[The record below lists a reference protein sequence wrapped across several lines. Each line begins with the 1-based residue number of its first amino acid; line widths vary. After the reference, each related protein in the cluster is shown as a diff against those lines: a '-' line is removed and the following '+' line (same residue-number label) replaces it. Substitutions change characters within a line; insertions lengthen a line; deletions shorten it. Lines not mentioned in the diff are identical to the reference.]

1 LNSLKEGGLA
11 PTLYQSMASSSISD
25 FSSPSVAHVTI
36 GPRVEVEDVDF
47 EIKPSLITMV
57 QASTFS
63 GKPHEDAN
71 AHLQHFLE
79 VCSTI
84 AIRGVTA
91 DAIRLRLFPFSLFGK
106 AKQWFYAQPDD
117 VNTWR
122 RCANAFLKKFFPMGK
137 TSALRAKISSFQQK
151 ADETIPEAW
160 ERLQEYIQECPHHGI
175 KEWLLIQGFYHGLTP
190 VARSH
195 LDAAARGA
203 FTSLNV
209 TQAKTLIENIVTNQT
224 WREER
229 PQLKKRSTKTIEEV
243 NEISH
248 KMEFLLKKLDERAKV
263 KKDREAIQQYATARA
278 NQRSRVQN
286 ASHEA
291 VQSFNNGRPTSRFQ
305 GQGNSSNSNWLSL
318 KELVINQ
325 AKINES
331 MNKRLLANDK
341 TLESLTAKMDSL
353 VSSVKDQL
361 NFNKILES
369 QIAQIA
375 ATVPS
380 SVNSCNIFNVTTRG
394 GKTTRDPPY
403 PDMTKKTARKDKEVE
418 EDKEEA
424 PSKQENTKFYGKT
437 APHEFYD
444 TNILLPFPRTR
455 KPTTDEQFGKFVEVI
470 RQLYVNIPLLDAMQ
484 VPTYAKYLRD
494 ILNNKRPLPTTE
506 VIKLTEECS
515 AAILNQLPE
524 KKKDPGC
531 PTIDCSIGTH
541 HFEHALCDL
550 GASVSV
556 MPKVIFDK
564 LTHAVLSPTSIHLQ
578 LADQSIR
585 HPAGVAENIPVKI
598 REFLVPV
605 DFVVLDMEVDE
616 KTPLILGRPFLSTAN
631 AHIDVGAG
639 EIQFTINGA
648 QEKFNF
654 KPKVVQCSLI
664 LAVDVATVTFIT
676 RPKKKTNPTP
686 RAKSKKI
693 WKKKVIQPMTPPK
706 KISVSTQGGG
716 PVLRT

>member
-1 LNSLKEGGLA
+1 
-11 PTLYQSMASSSISD
+11 
-25 FSSPSVAHVTI
+25 
-36 GPRVEVEDVDF
+36 
-47 EIKPSLITMV
+47 
-57 QASTFS
+57 
-63 GKPHEDAN
+63 
-71 AHLQHFLE
+71 
-79 VCSTI
+79 
-84 AIRGVTA
+84 
-91 DAIRLRLFPFSLFGK
+91 
-106 AKQWFYAQPDD
+106 
-117 VNTWR
+117 
-122 RCANAFLKKFFPMGK
+122 
-137 TSALRAKISSFQQK
+137 
-151 ADETIPEAW
+151 
-160 ERLQEYIQECPHHGI
+160 
-175 KEWLLIQGFYHGLTP
+175 
-190 VARSH
+190 
-195 LDAAARGA
+195 
-203 FTSLNV
+203 
-209 TQAKTLIENIVTNQT
+209 
-224 WREER
+224 
-229 PQLKKRSTKTIEEV
+229 
-243 NEISH
+243 
-248 KMEFLLKKLDERAKV
+248 
-263 KKDREAIQQYATARA
+263 
-278 NQRSRVQN
+278 
-286 ASHEA
+286 
-291 VQSFNNGRPTSRFQ
+291 
-305 GQGNSSNSNWLSL
+305 
-318 KELVINQ
+318 
-325 AKINES
+325 
-331 MNKRLLANDK
+331 
-341 TLESLTAKMDSL
+341 
-353 VSSVKDQL
+353 
-361 NFNKILES
+361 
-369 QIAQIA
+369 
-375 ATVPS
+375 
-380 SVNSCNIFNVTTRG
+380 
-394 GKTTRDPPY
+394 
-403 PDMTKKTARKDKEVE
+403 
-418 EDKEEA
+418 
-424 PSKQENTKFYGKT
+424 
-437 APHEFYD
+437 
-444 TNILLPFPRTR
+444 
-455 KPTTDEQFGKFVEVI
+455 
-470 RQLYVNIPLLDAMQ
+470 
-484 VPTYAKYLRD
+484 
-494 ILNNKRPLPTTE
+494 LPTTE

-664 LAVDVATVTFIT
+664 LVVDVATVTFIT